1 MLLNS
6 THPTELM
13 SEVRKFTNEYQ
24 YDPQIT
30 RVTTYP
36 QFPYYLSTY
45 FERLGMF
52 FGLCYNLVYIFTFSW
67 LIYGVVSEKEK
78 KIREGMFIMG
88 LNESALFWSWI
99 IVYCIETVFMALV
112 IMIL

>member
-1 MLLNS
+1 
-6 THPTELM
+6 M
-13 SEVRKFTNEYQ
+13 SEVKKFTKEYN

-30 RVTTYP
+30 RITTYP

-45 FERLGMF
+45 FTHLAQY
-52 FGLCYNLVYIFTFSW
+52 FGLCYNLVYIFTMSW

-99 IVYCIETVFMALV
+99 IVYYIETMFIGLV
-112 IMIL
+112 IMAL